1 MENRILSYLWLAS
14 VVVLSVASILVV
26 SVVVGVSV
34 LPVVVVVELLLLQS
48 GVYSSQYQ

>member
-14 VVVLSVASILVV
+14 VVV
-26 SVVVGVSV
+26 GVSV
-34 LPVVVVVELLLLQS
+34 LSVVVVVVEFQLLQS